1 MIGPRENYGI
11 TIKDCQSLH
20 EKIRVLSPDRI
31 HEVEDF
37 VDFLRLADED
47 RRLIR
52 EAAKLSEDAFPL
64 YGITRRMPYMTG
76 VNSRR
81 PA

>member
-1 MIGPRENYGI
+1 MNTGQN
-11 TIKDCQSLH
+11 T
-20 EKIRVLSPDRI
+20 EKIRVLPPDRV

-52 EAAKLSEDAFPL
+52 EAAKLSENTFSAVWDNPEDAVYDRL
-64 YGITRRMPYMTG
+64 
-76 VNSRR
+76 
-81 PA
+81 